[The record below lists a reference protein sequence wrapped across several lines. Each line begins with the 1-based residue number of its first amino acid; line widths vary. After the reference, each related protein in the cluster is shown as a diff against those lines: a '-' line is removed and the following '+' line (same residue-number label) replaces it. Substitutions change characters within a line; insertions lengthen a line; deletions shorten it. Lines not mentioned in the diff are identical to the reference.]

1 MIDNENILGEL
12 LNGHV
17 AAWCSAD
24 MDANA
29 LAGVVDD
36 AIAHGVHDISVG
48 TSAVKIVWP
57 WVEQTKIQ
65 ISTRFYVP
73 TRPRGIGAADASEL
87 TMNINSAF
95 KCGATCA
102 QMFMRVIDLGT
113 IVKNL
118 GPIREDLFFNKKLS
132 VGLDICK
139 IEPSDWSDVFD
150 ALNALGASSVIFA
163 MSHDMGDKSDFVGRF
178 YGALNAMGTFK
189 GEVHFAPMANPVRID
204 QVMRLTEQLRP
215 EKLSNLKFFI
225 G

>member
-17 AAWCSAD
+17 AAWCPAD

-36 AIAHGVHDISVG
+36 AIAHGGCDISVG
-48 TSAVKIVWP
+48 TSAVEIVWP
-57 WVEQTKIQ
+57 WVERTKIQ

-73 TRPRGIGAADASEL
+73 VRPRGIGANDASEL

-95 KCGATCA
+95 KRGATTA
-102 QMFMRVIDLGT
+102 QMFMRVADLGAV
-113 IVKNL
+113 VKNL
-118 GPIREDLFFNKKLS
+118 APIRDDLFFNKKLS
-132 VGLDICK
+132 VGLDICR
-139 IEPSDWSDVFD
+139 IEPSDWSDVFG

-163 MSHDMGDKSDFVGRF
+163 MSRDMGDKSDFVGRF
-178 YGALNAMGTFK
+178 YGALDAMGTFN
-189 GEVHFAPMANPVRID
+189 GDVHFAPMSDPVRID

>member
-1 MIDNENILGEL
+1 MCRRV
-12 LNGHV
+12 HV
-17 AAWCSAD
+17 
-24 MDANA
+24 
-29 LAGVVDD
+29 
-36 AIAHGVHDISVG
+36 
-48 TSAVKIVWP
+48 
-57 WVEQTKIQ
+57 
-65 ISTRFYVP
+65 
-73 TRPRGIGAADASEL
+73 
-87 TMNINSAF
+87 
-95 KCGATCA
+95 
-102 QMFMRVIDLGT
+102 VIDLGA

-189 GEVHFAPMANPVRID
+189 GKVHFAPMANPVRID